1 MTELMPTA
9 WVQLCTRW
17 AGLQTQ
23 KKLPKWS
30 VFCCLRQ
37 HPSSQAPTFLWIAGI
52 LFWVLMQVT
61 PPRRAS
67 KNRGSADQIAYE
79 IAAARAKTA
88 QTKRTDLVELMGLS
102 LIDHS

>member
-1 MTELMPTA
+1 
-9 WVQLCTRW
+9 
-17 AGLQTQ
+17 
-23 KKLPKWS
+23 
-30 VFCCLRQ
+30 
-37 HPSSQAPTFLWIAGI
+37 
-52 LFWVLMQVT
+52 MQVT